1 MNPPHLRSLDL
12 NLLVVLDALLRERS
26 VSRAA
31 QELAMTQPA
40 VSHALARLRALF
52 DDELLQR
59 HGNAMRATPRAEA
72 LLGPLQEVLQGVRG
86 LTSSSAPPL
95 SEVERT
101 VRVSLVD
108 FAISGLLPGLLAR
121 TRRDAPRL
129 TIACVAWSTS
139 DKHAEGLERGTC
151 DLVLGSFGS
160 LPPDIV
166 RRRLGE
172 VPFVG
177 VARADHPMFTRK
189 KRAPHDCDFIVVS
202 ATGQTT
208 TPLDAALPTKRRVV
222 ASVPGFAGVPPVVA
236 ASDLVAYV
244 PSPVVDAWNG
254 SPQLRTFEA
263 PPELVAHPVELAWH
277 RRFEP
282 DVAHRFVR
290 EYLVDAMRATLAGS
304 KVRPKFTPSRPRLR
318 RSEWAPR

>member
-1 MNPPHLRSLDL
+1 MHTPNLRSLDL

-31 QELAMTQPA
+31 RELAMTQPA

-59 HGNAMRATPRAEA
+59 HGNTMRATPRAEV
-72 LLGPLQEVLQGVRG
+72 LLGPLQEILQGVRS

-95 SEVERT
+95 SEIERT

-108 FAISGLLPGLLAR
+108 FAISGLLPGLLSRA
-121 TRRDAPRL
+121 RRDAPRL

-139 DKHAEGLERGTC
+139 DKHAEGLERGAC

-160 LPPDIV
+160 LAPDIV
-166 RRRLGE
+166 RRLLGE

-177 VARADHPMFTRK
+177 VARANHPMFTRK
-189 KRAPHDCDFIVVS
+189 KLTPHDYDFIVVS

-208 TPLDAALPTKRRVV
+208 TPLDAVLPEKRRVV
-222 ASVPGFAGVPPVVA
+222 ASLPGFASVPPVVA

-254 SPQLRTFEA
+254 VPKLRKFAAPAQLT
-263 PPELVAHPVELAWH
+263 PHPVELAWH
-277 RRFEP
+277 RRFET

-290 EYLVDAMRATLAGS
+290 EYLIDAMRATLAES
-304 KVRPKFTPSRPRLR
+304 AVLPRPHRDPNKR
-318 RSEWAPR
+318 RAP

>member
-12 NLLVVLDALLRERS
+12 NLLVILDALLRERS

-31 QELAMTQPA
+31 RELAMTQPA
-40 VSHALARLRALF
+40 VSHALGRLRALF

-59 HGNAMRATPRAEA
+59 HGNAMRSTPRAEV
-72 LLGPLQEVLQGVRG
+72 LLGPLQEVLQGVRN
-86 LTSSSAPPL
+86 LTIGSAPPL

-108 FAISGLLPGLLAR
+108 FAISGLLPGLLSKAR
-121 TRRDAPRL
+121 SDAPRL
-129 TIACVAWSTS
+129 TIACVTWSTS
-139 DKHAEGLERGTC
+139 DKHAEGLERDSC
-151 DLVLGSFGS
+151 DLVLGSFRS

-166 RRRLGE
+166 HVHVGD

-177 VARADHPMFTRK
+177 VARADDPLFTRK
-189 KRAPHDCDFIVVS
+189 KLTLSDYDFIVVS

-208 TPLDAALPTKRRVV
+208 TPLDAVLPKKRRVV
-222 ASVPGFAGVPPVVA
+222 ATLPGFASVPPVVA

-254 SPQLRTFEA
+254 LPKLRKFAA

-277 RRFEP
+277 RRFET

-290 EYLVDAMRATLAGS
+290 EYLVDAMHATLAGS
-304 KVRPKFTPSRPRLR
+304 ATRAKPRSPTSPR
-318 RSEWAPR
+318 RATAR